1 MAAYFVRRLSI
12 AVPTLF
18 AIIALSFMLV
28 RAAPGGPFDEE
39 AALEPQV
46 LENLR
51 EAYHLNEPLYRQFLI
66 YLGNIA
72 RGDFG
77 PSMIYKD
84 FSVNELLASGLPVS
98 ASLGLKAVILAAL
111 AGGFLGIVGAL
122 KQNSLVDYGVMSVA
136 MSGIVIPN
144 FVLAPLLTLVFGIY
158 LKELPWVGQYRGL
171 PVSGWGGLEHQLL
184 PVIALAL
191 PQIAIISRLT
201 RASMIEVLRSDFVR
215 AARLKGLSRSRVVTR
230 HALRAALLPVVSY
243 LGPAVAGVVT
253 GSLVIEQV
261 FDLPGV
267 GRYFAQ
273 AAINR
278 DYPLVMGVVIVY
290 AAAVIFLNLLV
301 DLLYGALDPRV
312 RLR

>member
-122 KQNSLVDYGVMSVA
+122 KQNSLVDYGVMSLA

-158 LKELPWVGQYRGL
+158 LKELPWVGQYLGL

-201 RASMIEVLRSDFVR
+201 RASMIEVLRSDFIR

-261 FDLPGV
+261 FDLPGI